1 MIGAIIGDVV
11 GSRFE
16 FDNTTDYEF
25 EFLHKDCSFTDDTIL
40 TIAVAETLVDCGTTA
55 TAEDFKEHV
64 LKWCRKYPNPKGAY
78 GAMFSYWLQT
88 SHHEPYQSFGNGA
101 LMRLSPIVYAAKSL
115 AEAKRLALECV
126 RITHDHTEALIAAE
140 TLITACYHLRL
151 KNAPPKTICDYVLL
165 ESYDTFPEFQ
175 RGRFDETCQ
184 YCLPLA
190 FDIFKKSRNFVDAI
204 RKAVAFGGDSDTL
217 AAIVGT
223 LAESYYEVPSEVV
236 NRVFTEFLPEDMRR
250 VIIKFETKFTNYGK

>member
-16 FDNTTDYEF
+16 FNNTTDYDF
-25 EFLHKDCSFTDDTIL
+25 EFLHKDCAFTDDTIL

-55 TAEDFKEHV
+55 TADDFREHV
-64 LKWCRKYPNPKGAY
+64 LKWCKKYPNPKGAY
-78 GAMFSYWLQT
+78 GGMFAYWLQ
-88 SHHEPYQSFGNGA
+88 SNRHEPYQSFGNGA
-101 LMRLSPIVYAAKSL
+101 IMRLSPIVDAARSL
-115 AEAKRLALECV
+115 AEAKRLALECT

-140 TLITACYHLRL
+140 TLITACWRMRRFSY
-151 KNAPPKTICDYVLL
+151 PKSVCDSCLL
-165 ESYDTFPEFQ
+165 ESYSTLPEFKV
-175 RGRFDETCQ
+175 GRFDETCQ

-190 FDIFKKSRNFVDAI
+190 FDIFKKSNNFVDAI

-223 LAESYYEVPSEVV
+223 LAESYYGVPSEVV
-236 NRVFTEFLPEDMRR
+236 NKVFIEYLPEDMKR
-250 VIIKFETKFTNYGK
+250 VIIKFETKFRRYGR